1 MDKIFE
7 LIVMVL
13 GAAIFIFVLSGASE
27 RVTELLK
34 GIMRKISKD
43 KFPHG
48 DWSRLLA
55 LIPAV
60 GAVYGLD
67 VDFFAQFELFENV
80 DADML
85 NVLSA
90 MYLWLASNWI
100 HPKMKEALAEKK

>member
-1 MDKIFE
+1 MEKIFD
-7 LIVMVL
+7 LVIALV

-43 KFPHG
+43 KVPRG
-48 DWSRLLA
+48 DWSKLLA

-67 VDFFAQFELFENV
+67 VDFFAQFELFESV

-85 NVLSA
+85 RVLNA
-90 MYLWLASNWI
+90 MYLWLASNWM
-100 HPKMKEALAEKK
+100 HPRMKAALTDED